1 MVTIRPTFGVYGPPR
16 PYSCDAMA
24 TLPRP
29 SAVPSDEPP
38 AAPQASVLRRAR
50 GLASA
55 ALHLLDPAVLAGN
68 AVESAWLGAHVMTW
82 PIGLLVGRG
91 ERSGPAYRLEHLPPV
106 QRGLLV
112 SNVEAAGTPIL
123 LVHGIVSNRSIF
135 TLLRRGLTR
144 RGFSNIFAM
153 NYLTVANDVR
163 AAAAGLSVEV
173 ERIVEE
179 TGFERIHIIGH
190 SLGGLIA
197 RYYVTR
203 LGGDV
208 RVHTLITLGTPHQGS
223 YAAYAVPTK
232 LMQQMRPGSH
242 LMRELD
248 RPVRGSRTRFISY
261 WSDNDLAIIPQR
273 NASLRHRD
281 LGARNIKLHGAGH
294 LTLPMLGEVVHGI
307 SNALAHLDAHGGTVT
322 SGVTPL
328 TRDE

>member
-1 MVTIRPTFGVYGPPR
+1 MV
-16 PYSCDAMA
+16 
-24 TLPRP
+24 
-29 SAVPSDEPP
+29 
-38 AAPQASVLRRAR
+38 RRAG

-55 ALHLLDPAVLAGN
+55 ALRLLDPAVLAGN
-68 AVESAWLGAHVMTW
+68 AVESVWLAAHVTTW
-82 PIGLLVGRG
+82 PVGLVGGRG
-91 ERSGPAYRLEHLPPV
+91 ARAERAYRLEHLPPV

-144 RGFSNIFAM
+144 RGFSNVFAM

-190 SLGGLIA
+190 SLGGLVA

-203 LGGDV
+203 LGRRRAGAHPDHARHPAPGQLRRV
-208 RVHTLITLGTPHQGS
+208 RRADHADAADAAGQPPDARARPPGAGLPHPVHLVLVRQ
-223 YAAYAVPTK
+223 
-232 LMQQMRPGSH
+232 RPGRS
-242 LMRELD
+242 
-248 RPVRGSRTRFISY
+248 S
-261 WSDNDLAIIPQR
+261 PQR
-273 NASLRHRD
+273 NAALRHRD

-294 LTLPMLGEVVHGI
+294 LTP
-307 SNALAHLDAHGGTVT
+307 ADAAARSCTASRTPWPT
-322 SGVTPL
+322 S
-328 TRDE
+328 TRTAAR

>member
-1 MVTIRPTFGVYGPPR
+1 MVTICPTFGVYGAPR
-16 PYSCDAMA
+16 PYSGEAMA

-29 SAVPSDEPP
+29 SAVPSDEHP

-82 PIGLLVGRG
+82 PLGLLVGRG
-91 ERSGPAYRLEHLPPV
+91 ERSGPVYRLEHLPPV

-163 AAAAGLSVEV
+163 TAAAGLSVEV

-203 LGGDV
+203 LGGDA
-208 RVHTLITLGTPHQGS
+208 RVHTLITLGTPHR
-223 YAAYAVPTK
+223 AATP
-232 LMQQMRPGSH
+232 
-242 LMRELD
+242 
-248 RPVRGSRTRFISY
+248 RTPCR
-261 WSDNDLAIIPQR
+261 R
-273 NASLRHRD
+273 R
-281 LGARNIKLHGAGH
+281 
-294 LTLPMLGEVVHGI
+294 
-307 SNALAHLDAHGGTVT
+307 
-322 SGVTPL
+322 
-328 TRDE
+328 

>member
-1 MVTIRPTFGVYGPPR
+1 M
-16 PYSCDAMA
+16 
-24 TLPRP
+24 
-29 SAVPSDEPP
+29 
-38 AAPQASVLRRAR
+38 
-50 GLASA
+50 
-55 ALHLLDPAVLAGN
+55 
-68 AVESAWLGAHVMTW
+68 
-82 PIGLLVGRG
+82 
-91 ERSGPAYRLEHLPPV
+91 

-144 RGFSNIFAM
+144 RGFSNVFAM

-203 LGGDV
+203 LGGDA
-208 RVHTLITLGTPHQGS
+208 RVHTLITLGTPHEGS
-223 YAAYAVPTK
+223 YAAYAVPTT
-232 LMQQMRPGSH
+232 LMQQMRPGQPP
-242 LMRELD
+242 D
-248 RPVRGSRTRFISY
+248 
-261 WSDNDLAIIPQR
+261 
-273 NASLRHRD
+273 
-281 LGARNIKLHGAGH
+281 ARARATGAGLPHPVH
-294 LTLPMLGEVVHGI
+294 LVLVRQRLGDPSRSATRPCATATSAPATSGCTGPGT
-307 SNALAHLDAHGGTVT
+307 SPCRCWARSCTASRPPWPTSTTHGGTVT

-328 TRDE
+328 ARDE